1 MIAHGEEVNMI
12 ARMQSVS
19 LVRFQ
24 LEMMTGA
31 IVNGR
36 AHVRAPSSDLVSILT
51 R

>member
-1 MIAHGEEVNMI
+1 MIAHGEVVNTI
-12 ARMQSVS
+12 ARMPNVS

-36 AHVRAPSSDLVSILT
+36 AHVRSFFLISVYI
-51 R
+51 